1 PALLQAL
8 HEGYLASGVPGWGT
22 AYQYTSVCESDPD
35 RIVTF
40 LTSRA
45 NEQAQQAQQY
55 AEVSEGGDGGGSW
68 WGHLGPRRLEMR
80 RLVSQDPLYSQQ
92 LAAQQI
98 LHQQH
103 LQQRALHQARVATA
117 RHKGGIQKPAAPK
130 MKSEGGVSSHEG
142 ANYHSRCSCHTC
154 TYVYMCGDQMVQM
167 EDPWNRKSTWRV
179 VTTRP
184 LRTRQ
189 LFTVPRDHQQQPGRT
204 MSQLQHNQRKTHT
217 LLKAPNF
224 QRRKQGHVR
233 SLKTTCK
240 HQDEE
245 EGFDDA
251 VDDVSYTVYR
261 PKKLDIGVPHPDPV
275 VENTSM
281 AAVDPPELWYNLK
294 LQELEGEHDVV
305 KSGKL
310 SALQLEAISYACQA
324 HETRLPDGSRAGFFI
339 GDGAG
344 VGKGRQLAGIMLE
357 NFLHGRRKHVWISV
371 GNDLAFDARR
381 DLDDLG
387 CGRPP
392 SDDEDSSE
400 EEEEE
405 EEEE

>member
-1 PALLQAL
+1 
-8 HEGYLASGVPGWGT
+8 
-22 AYQYTSVCESDPD
+22 
-35 RIVTF
+35 
-40 LTSRA
+40 
-45 NEQAQQAQQY
+45 
-55 AEVSEGGDGGGSW
+55 
-68 WGHLGPRRLEMR
+68 
-80 RLVSQDPLYSQQ
+80 
-92 LAAQQI
+92 
-98 LHQQH
+98 
-103 LQQRALHQARVATA
+103 
-117 RHKGGIQKPAAPK
+117 
-130 MKSEGGVSSHEG
+130 
-142 ANYHSRCSCHTC
+142 
-154 TYVYMCGDQMVQM
+154 
-167 EDPWNRKSTWRV
+167 
-179 VTTRP
+179 
-184 LRTRQ
+184 
-189 LFTVPRDHQQQPGRT
+189 
-204 MSQLQHNQRKTHT
+204 
-217 LLKAPNF
+217 
-224 QRRKQGHVR
+224 
-233 SLKTTCK
+233 
-240 HQDEE
+240 DEE

-387 CGRPP
+387 CGRPH
-392 SDDEDSSE
+392 SDDEDSSSSSSSE

-405 EEEE
+405 EADDEETESETETELEGEAEGGGGGGGRGRQRKREARRQAAIAADGRLKKAGDNEKKTREQREDRVEEKEEKARRGGVVGGGRVGGVFIDSFQQNKHAYGTIRDGDGVMFLTYSSLVAANRDGKSRLKQACRGKSF